1 MNKPSKTQNLQFIGI
16 IPARYASMRF
26 PGKPLA
32 NIGGKT
38 MIQRVYEQASKA
50 LEWVYVATDDE
61 RIAENVTSFG
71 GKVVLTSSNHKSG
84 TDRCFE
90 AIQKIQAMEENKHF
104 EVVMNVQG
112 DEPFIKPEQL
122 RLLMNCFDDKT
133 VQIATLAKQIE
144 LKEELFDPNVV
155 KVIRNKELQAI
166 YFSRSPIPFL
176 RSEVQ
181 ENWHNAFPYLKHI
194 GIYAYKTNILRQLTA
209 LSSSSLEIAESL
221 EQNRWIENGYSIL
234 VETTKFETIS
244 IDTPGDLEKVQHISD

>member
-1 MNKPSKTQNLQFIGI
+1 
-16 IPARYASMRF
+16 MRF

>member
-1 MNKPSKTQNLQFIGI
+1 MDRASKIQNLHFIGI
-16 IPARYASMRF
+16 IPARYSSMRF

-71 GKVVLTSSNHKSG
+71 GKVVLTSNKHKSG

-90 AIQKIQAMEENKHF
+90 AIQNIQAMEENKRF

-122 RLLMNCFDDKT
+122 RLLMSCFDDDS
-133 VQIATLAKQIE
+133 VQIATLAKQISV
-144 LKEELFDPNVV
+144 KEELFDPNVV

-166 YFSRSPIPFL
+166 YFSRSPIPYL
-176 RSEVQ
+176 RNENQ

-194 GIYAYKTNILRQLTA
+194 GIYAYKTNILRQLTS
-209 LSSSSLEIAESL
+209 LSTSSLEVAESL
-221 EQNRWIENGYSIL
+221 EQNRWIENGFSIL
-234 VETTKFETIS
+234 VETTKFETIA
-244 IDTPGDLEKVQHISD
+244 IDTPEDLEKVRHLSD